1 MEIWASWWLG
11 DGPTALKLDGK
22 RRGNT
27 GWQRGKGQRALS
39 GGCLDSVRKSKGER
53 LSGKNTHRAR
63 ELGVEAIDWSVCIEM

>member
-1 MEIWASWWLG
+1 M
-11 DGPTALKLDGK
+11 
-22 RRGNT
+22 

>member
-1 MEIWASWWLG
+1 MVAGGRTHRAQVRWE
-11 DGPTALKLDGK
+11 KERK
-22 RRGNT
+22 H
-27 GWQRGKGQRALS
+27 GKGQRALS